1 MILRVSIEKRQKID
15 NFMHTFFFHSKV
27 NATIDI
33 FFKKQLKTVKLLINI
48 VNIIDQKIT
57 SLSLATM
64 PKGI

>member
-1 MILRVSIEKRQKID
+1 
-15 NFMHTFFFHSKV
+15 MHTFFFHSKV